1 MVLLLRC
8 CKRFCKLSSSRQR
21 FDPFKPEKPE
31 EIVKKSNVGQVG
43 KKGTDT
49 KVEKTGTDANQFDD
63 DGTKKSTSVDRL
75 LKGVVTRARRDAAAD
90 TAIKLVNNLE
100 QVKHQLKILALY

>member
-1 MVLLLRC
+1 MCLEQEKPLQTLVPGE
-8 CKRFCKLSSSRQR
+8 R

-43 KKGTDT
+43 KKGADT

-75 LKGVVTRARRDAAAD
+75 LKGVVTRARRCSS
-90 TAIKLVNNLE
+90 
-100 QVKHQLKILALY
+100 